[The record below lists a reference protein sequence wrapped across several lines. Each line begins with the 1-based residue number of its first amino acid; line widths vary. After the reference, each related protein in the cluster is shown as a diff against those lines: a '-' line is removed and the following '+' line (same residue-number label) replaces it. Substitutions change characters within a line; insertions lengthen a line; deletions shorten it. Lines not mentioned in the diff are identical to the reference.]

1 MPLDDAGREG
11 ELAVD
16 VLGEAGDRRW
26 REERTSGTGE
36 RAVDDVFTRAVLL
49 AGDGWPELA
58 AKKVCNKPHQA
69 SLPD

>member
-36 RAVDDVFTRAVLL
+36 SRAAGWRRLARTRCEKSLQ
-49 AGDGWPELA
+49 
-58 AKKVCNKPHQA
+58 QA
-69 SLPD
+69 TPGFAT